1 MHDDAE
7 RDMAADSQA
16 ERENDPFSHH
26 HNDRPCVRGVR
37 GKASMESSLEDDAL
51 YRWRLG

>member
-26 HNDRPCVRGVR
+26 HNDRPCVMGSDRYSGY
-37 GKASMESSLEDDAL
+37 GKSA
-51 YRWRLG
+51 